1 MKKSAIIVIASIMCV
16 VGIVIG
22 VSAQTLFQKVQA
34 EIRDDFT
41 IVVDGMENTFK
52 TADGKIAY
60 PLLYNGTTYLPL
72 RAIGELMGKT
82 VYWYEEDK
90 RIELKDSPSTVT
102 DADVIVGSGADQTT
116 GNNAASSNS
125 NTNTNTNTT
134 AGEITV
140 EKAKE
145 IALAKAG
152 LTAKDVQFVKADVDY
167 DRGVK
172 KYEIEFY
179 KNGVE
184 YSADI
189 SAADGSILSW
199 EVDRH

>member
-1 MKKSAIIVIASIMCV
+1 MRKSAIIVIASIMCV

-41 IVVDGMENTFK
+41 IVVDGMEKTFK

-90 RIELKDSPSTVT
+90 RIELKDSPSTV
-102 DADVIVGSGADQTT
+102 QM
-116 GNNAASSNS
+116 
-125 NTNTNTNTT
+125 
-134 AGEITV
+134 
-140 EKAKE
+140 
-145 IALAKAG
+145 
-152 LTAKDVQFVKADVDY
+152 LT
-167 DRGVK
+167 
-172 KYEIEFY
+172 
-179 KNGVE
+179 
-184 YSADI
+184 
-189 SAADGSILSW
+189 LL
-199 EVDRH
+199 